1 MAEEDA
7 VANDDVFEEPSNP
20 TSTLEKKESEHEKE
34 EEKEEEKPTTAAQS
48 ETARTEESTTREA
61 EPLEAEEKPVNNSPK
76 VPSSPIKSEPP
87 KPAQRQFSQLSAR
100 SINVDNKKPPT
111 LSRSVSN
118 FSLAHAHLTS
128 VNDFKFIGDQ
138 FKV

>member
-20 TSTLEKKESEHEKE
+20 LTLEKKESEHEKE

-61 EPLEAEEKPVNNSPK
+61 EPLKAEEKPVNNSPK

-100 SINVDNKKPPT
+100 SMNVDNKKPT